1 MSRASVSAWHS
12 AGPRIDKG
20 YHRLKP
26 RLCGELPVLGSVP
39 VLARLCVA
47 AHLCSTVLVR
57 EAPVL
62 GSAPVLVASGAPQLI
77 SAQAA
82 LCGEHPVLGSVPVQP
97 HPVRCIS
104 IDIQQCAADASHRCS
119 FAAAATTMALL
130 MLLTS
135 VCCRCCRRRSQRCG
149 CNWHHCNQIT
159 SVAQQLLLEANHSCL
174 SKNPCCSGMQLQ
186 RIIAQQRIANNIG
199 KQDGDFAERVLAI
212 HRCARLSTRPP
223 PWRPASG
230 PKAKPQRVA

>member
-1 MSRASVSAWHS
+1 MSLRGIQPTLGSTRAIIDSSRA
-12 AGPRIDKG
+12 
-20 YHRLKP
+20 
-26 RLCGELPVLGSVP
+26 C
-39 VLARLCVA
+39 A
-47 AHLCSTVLVR
+47 ASYRFSGRCPCWRVC
-57 EAPVL
+57 
-62 GSAPVLVASGAPQLI
+62 ASQLI
-77 SAQAA
+77 SAQPCLCGRRRFLGRRPCWSHLVRRNSYLLKPR

-159 SVAQQLLLEANHSCL
+159 SVAQQLLLEAKHSCL

>member
-1 MSRASVSAWHS
+1 MSLRGIRPALGSTGAIIDSSRA
-12 AGPRIDKG
+12 
-20 YHRLKP
+20 
-26 RLCGELPVLGSVP
+26 C
-39 VLARLCVA
+39 A
-47 AHLCSTVLVR
+47 ASYRFSGRCPCWRVC
-57 EAPVL
+57 
-62 GSAPVLVASGAPQLI
+62 ASQLI
-77 SAQAA
+77 SAQPCLCGRRRFLGRCPCWSHLVRRDSSLLKPR

-104 IDIQQCAADASHRCS
+104 IDIQQCVANASHRCS

-130 MLLTS
+130 MLLAAATGTIATRS
-135 VCCRCCRRRSQRCG
+135 PVLHSNCCWQPTILAS
-149 CNWHHCNQIT
+149 
-159 SVAQQLLLEANHSCL
+159 A
-174 SKNPCCSGMQLQ
+174 KNPCCSGMQLQ